1 VIDPSPSFL
10 RPPIAPR
17 VAARRRSLRPL
28 LFALACFGLAFGLQA
43 QGVDAGYEVTAA
55 DKIEAPRWQA
65 PLFGI
70 DEAALRSKSSASFID
85 GFRDLPAAP
94 RGYDSKRGNSPA
106 QSSPAKTQVLAQLAA
121 WGVKPKHVYGALFDG
136 FAARL
141 DREQLEWV
149 RALPEVAYVEFDQ
162 IGWLNAT
169 NSAPDALWHLDRIDQ
184 RALPLDRSFTVANTG
199 AFANIYVVDSG
210 INSTHNDFRDALG
223 RSRVNKLFSIPNQ
236 PGEDCIGHGTLVASI
251 VGGWV
256 HGVAKRS
263 NLFDVRVANCQGQI
277 SAADV
282 AAALDAI
289 YRDVRAN
296 GRERVVVNMSLSF
309 PLPVNFERQMLR
321 LTAEGLVVVTGAGN
335 NGSSGGDLE
344 QAINNSPGRIAAGS
358 SVINVGATT
367 RTDRR
372 AEWSSYGFGVNLLAP
387 GDGLRGASIT
397 GADSTQVDSGTSF
410 AAPAVSGTAAVCLTS
425 DASIKPAEMKY
436 RLVNCAHRNVLST
449 ALLNGTNRLL
459 NVGACGCS
467 SGPQF
472 LDMAANHWAYGTVSC
487 LSRLGVGFASD
498 VDRYQPDVAMK
509 RWEMAVFMVQALG
522 EERNIPTTHRS
533 YFTDATPLSWWTPHV
548 ERFRELGI
556 TAGCGNNRY
565 CPNDNVKR
573 WQMAIFLVNALG
585 EAPTPSHRGYFVD
598 VGANHPQRGQIE
610 RLYELG

>member
-1 VIDPSPSFL
+1 M
-10 RPPIAPR
+10 
-17 VAARRRSLRPL
+17 
-28 LFALACFGLAFGLQA
+28 
-43 QGVDAGYEVTAA
+43 
-55 DKIEAPRWQA
+55 RWQA

-70 DEAALRSKSSASFID
+70 DEATLRSKSSASFIV

-94 RGYDSKRGNSPA
+94 RGYDAKQGEARVPA
-106 QSSPAKTQVLAQLAA
+106 SPAKARVLKQLAA
-121 WGVKPKHVYGALFDG
+121 WGVRPRHVYDALFDG

-169 NSAPDALWHLDRIDQ
+169 YSTPDALWHLDRIDQ
-184 RALPLDRSFTVANTG
+184 RALPLDRSFSVANTG
-199 AFANIYVVDSG
+199 ASVNIYVVDSG
-210 INSTHNDFRDALG
+210 ISSTHNDFKDALG
-223 RSRVNKLFSIPNQ
+223 RSRVSKLFSIPNQ

-263 NLFDVRVANCQGQI
+263 NLFDVRVANCLGQI

-289 YRDVRAN
+289 YLDVRSN
-296 GRERVVVNMSLSF
+296 GRERVVVNMSLGF

-321 LTAEGLVVVTGAGN
+321 MSAEGIVLVTGAGN
-335 NGSSGGDLE
+335 SGDTGGSLE
-344 QAINNSPGRIAAGS
+344 LAINNSPGRIAAGS
-358 SVINVGATT
+358 SIINVGATT

-372 AEWSSYGFGVNLLAP
+372 AAWSSHGFGVNLLAP
-387 GDGLRGASIT
+387 GDGVRGASIT
-397 GADSTQVDSGTSF
+397 GPHSTRIDSGTSF
-410 AAPAVSGTAAVCLTS
+410 AAPAVAGTAAVCLTS

-436 RLVNCAHRNVLST
+436 RLQNCAHRDVLST
-449 ALLNGTNRLL
+449 TLLKGTNRLL
-459 NVGACGCS
+459 NVNACGCS

-472 LDMAANHWAYGTVSC
+472 LDMAVNHWAYGTVSC
-487 LSRLGVGFASD
+487 LSRLGVGFAAD

-533 YFTDATPLSWWTPHV
+533 YFSDATPQSWWTPHV

-556 TAGCGNNRY
+556 TAGCGNARY
-565 CPNDNVKR
+565 CPDDNVKR
-573 WQMAIFLVNALG
+573 WQIAIFLVNALG
-585 EAPTPSHRGYFVD
+585 ESPTPSHRGYFVD
-598 VGANHPQRGQIE
+598 VSPSHPQRGQIE
-610 RLYELG
+610 RLYELGVTSGELVNGSRYFRPDGDTTRAQIASFMRSASTVRNATRPFPRALTCS